1 MTSSPTLNI
10 IQTLP
15 VDLWNII
22 IYYSDYSS
30 ICGFLLMCS
39 IHNLFD
45 KADLYWLKH
54 KCIYDNIVRYSDLNR
69 YIYTLYNKISSINT
83 RSKYIVAC
91 AEIYSI
97 KSFTNI
103 NEESYVHLRYSTYLL
118 RDKLTKKIEG
128 EKNKKKFLDITNK
141 ICEQVVTKDST
152 YYIVKKMI
160 EGI

>member
-1 MTSSPTLNI
+1 MTSTPTLNI

-15 VDLWNII
+15 VDLWNIV
-22 IYYSDYSS
+22 IYYCDYSS
-30 ICGFLLMCS
+30 ICGFLIMSAL
-39 IHNLFD
+39 HNLFD
-45 KADLYWLKH
+45 ESDLDWLKL
-54 KCIYDNIVRYSDLNR
+54 KCIYDNIVRYSDLNK
-69 YIYTLYNKISSINT
+69 YIYSLYNKISSINT

-97 KSFTNI
+97 KSLINI
-103 NEESYVHLRYSTYLL
+103 NEESYVHLRYSSYLL
-118 RDKLTKKIEG
+118 RDQLTKKIEG

-141 ICEQVVTKDST
+141 ICKQVVTKDST